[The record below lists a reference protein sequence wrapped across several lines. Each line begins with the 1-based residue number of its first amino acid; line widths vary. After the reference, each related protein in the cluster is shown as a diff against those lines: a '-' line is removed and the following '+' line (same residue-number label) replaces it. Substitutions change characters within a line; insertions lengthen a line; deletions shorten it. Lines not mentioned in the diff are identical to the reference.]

1 MGLQDQ
7 AILSPNGHRSL
18 HPHLMLTHH
27 LEVHGLPVCAETIAG
42 HTGIFASILEV
53 HGIEVEGPDFFITV
67 ILEVAVYRD
76 FKL

>member
-7 AILSPNGHRSL
+7 GILSPTATGFSHY
-18 HPHLMLTHH
+18 LMLTHH
-27 LEVHGLPVCAETIAG
+27 LEGHGGRACVEIIAA

-53 HGIEVEGPDFFITV
+53 HGTEAEGPDFFIIV
-67 ILEVAVYRD
+67 ILEVAAYGD